1 MGSRNYLPL
10 SSTAIHLSRLNK
22 AALSSVGPSIIIRPM
37 TTTTATLAA
46 LRSGELKGI
55 TRLDLA
61 CDLQE
66 FPPEIFELADSLEV
80 LNLSGNALSAL
91 PDDLSR
97 LSKLRV
103 IFCSDNRFTQ
113 LPEVLSSCLQLEMVG
128 FKANRIRE
136 VAATAISPGLRWLI
150 LTDNQISALPDAIG
164 SCTRLQKLM
173 LAGNQ
178 LAVLPEAM
186 RGCVGLELL
195 RISANRFEAL
205 PQWLLHLPRL
215 TWLAFGGNPVST
227 APHAPSPAV
236 ARLQW
241 ADLVLGEKL
250 GEGAS
255 GVIHK
260 AHWQRSPQQAAHPVA
275 VKLFKGAVTSDGFPA
290 EEMAACLAAGN
301 HAHLIGV
308 IGEVSGHP
316 AGSSGLVMPWV
327 DPEFRNLAGPP
338 NLASCTRDIYADG
351 QRFSLP
357 LVLDLAKGLAAAGE
371 HLHARGISH
380 GDFYAHNVLYRPEGG
395 CFLGDFGAASFYP
408 APDHGDPNPFEALE
422 VRAFGCL
429 LGELL
434 ERLEPESE
442 PELDVRLPSLN
453 ALQLRCV
460 APVAASRPRFAE
472 LVASL
477 ESLRP

>member
-1 MGSRNYLPL
+1 
-10 SSTAIHLSRLNK
+10 
-22 AALSSVGPSIIIRPM
+22 M
-37 TTTTATLAA
+37 TTTTATLDA
-46 LRSGELKGI
+46 LRSGQLKGI

-66 FPPEIFELADSLEV
+66 FPREIFELADTLEV
-80 LNLSGNALSAL
+80 LNLSGNSLSAL

-103 IFCSDNRFTQ
+103 LFCSENRFTQ
-113 LPEVLSSCLQLEMVG
+113 LPEVLSSCVQLEMVG
-128 FKANRIRE
+128 FKANSIRE
-136 VAATAISPGLRWLI
+136 VAAAAISPRLRWLI
-150 LTDNQISALPDAIG
+150 LTDNQISALPDSIS
-164 SCTRLQKLM
+164 SCARLQKLM

-195 RISANRFEAL
+195 RISANRFKAL
-205 PQWLLHLPRL
+205 PEWLLQLPRL
-215 TWLAFGGNPVST
+215 TWLAFGGNPVSA
-227 APHAPSPAV
+227 APRAPSPAV

-260 AHWQRSPQQAAHPVA
+260 AHWQPSLQEAGHPVA

-308 IGEVSGHP
+308 IGVLSGHP
-316 AGSSGLVMPWV
+316 AGTSGLVMPWV
-327 DPEFRNLAGPP
+327 DPGFRSLADPP
-338 NLASCTRDIYADG
+338 NLATCTRDVYG
-351 QRFSLP
+351 EGLRFSLP

-408 APDHGDPNPFEALE
+408 PPASGGANPFEALE

-434 ERLEPESE
+434 ERRE
-442 PELDVRLPSLN
+442 PELDVRLPSLK

-472 LVASL
+472 LVATL

>member
-1 MGSRNYLPL
+1 MVDRR
-10 SSTAIHLSRLNK
+10 A
-22 AALSSVGPSIIIRPM
+22 IRPM
-37 TTTTATLAA
+37 TTTTTTLTA
-46 LRSGELKGI
+46 LRSGQLQGI

-61 CDLQE
+61 CDLRE
-66 FPPEIFELADSLEV
+66 FPREIFALADTLEV
-80 LNLSGNALSAL
+80 LNLSGNALSTL

-103 IFCSDNRFTQ
+103 LFCSDNRFTQ
-113 LPEVLSSCLQLEMVG
+113 LPEVLSTCPQLEMVG
-128 FKANRIRE
+128 FKANSIRK
-136 VAATAISPGLRWLI
+136 VGAAAISAALRWLI
-150 LTDNQISALPDAIG
+150 LTDNQVSALPDSIG
-164 SCTRLQKLM
+164 NCARLQKLM

-178 LAVLPEAM
+178 LEDLPEAM
-186 RGCVGLELL
+186 GGCVGLELL
-195 RISANRFEAL
+195 RISANRFTAL
-205 PQWLLHLPRL
+205 PEWLLQLPRL
-215 TWLAFGGNPVST
+215 TWLAFGGNLVST
-227 APHAPSPAV
+227 APRAPGPAG

-241 ADLVLGEKL
+241 ADLELGEKL

-260 AHWQRSPQQAAHPVA
+260 AHWQPSPQAAGHPVA

-308 IGEVSGHP
+308 MGELSGHP

-327 DPEFRNLAGPP
+327 DPEFRSLAGPP
-338 NLASCTRDIYADG
+338 NLETCTRDIYDDD
-351 QRFSLP
+351 QRFSLA

-395 CFLGDFGAASFYP
+395 CLLGDFGAASFYP
-408 APDHGDPNPFEALE
+408 PQASGSPNPFEALE

-434 ERLEPESE
+434 ERLEPDQEG
-442 PELDVRLPSLN
+442 RLPALT

-472 LVASL
+472 LVTTL
-477 ESLRP
+477 ESLRSETSHGTWPQGSESL

>member
-1 MGSRNYLPL
+1 
-10 SSTAIHLSRLNK
+10 
-22 AALSSVGPSIIIRPM
+22 M
-37 TTTTATLAA
+37 TTTTTTLAA
-46 LRSGELKGI
+46 LRAGRLKGF

-66 FPPEIFELADSLEV
+66 FPAEIFELADTLEI
-80 LNLSGNALSAL
+80 LNLSGNALSTL

-103 IFCSDNRFTQ
+103 IFCSGNRFTE
-113 LPEVLSSCLQLEMVG
+113 LPEVLSSCVQLEMVG
-128 FKANRIRE
+128 FKQNSIRA
-136 VAATAISPGLRWLI
+136 VAPAALSPGLRWLI
-150 LTDNQISALPDAIG
+150 LTDNQIAALPDSIG

-178 LAVLPEAM
+178 LEVLPEAM

-195 RISANRFEAL
+195 RISANRFKSL
-205 PQWLLHLPRL
+205 PDWLLHLPRL
-215 TWLAFGGNPVST
+215 TWLAFGGNPVSEAPR
-227 APHAPSPAV
+227 APHSAV
-236 ARLQW
+236 ARIPW
-241 ADLVLGEKL
+241 AELVVGEQL

-260 AHWQRSPQQAAHPVA
+260 AHWQPSPQAPSQPVA
-275 VKLFKGAVTSDGFPA
+275 LKLFKGEVTSDGFPA

-308 IGEVSGHP
+308 IGILDGHP
-316 AGSSGLVMPWV
+316 AGTSGLVMPWV
-327 DPEFRNLAGPP
+327 DPRFRNLADPP
-338 NLASCTRDIYADG
+338 SLASCTRDMYEDG
-351 QRFSLP
+351 QRFALP
-357 LVLDLAKGLAAAGE
+357 VVLDLAKGMAAVGQ

-380 GDFYAHNVLYRPEGG
+380 GDFYAHNILYRPEGG
-395 CFLGDFGAASFYP
+395 CFLGDFGAASFYTHQNSGG
-408 APDHGDPNPFEALE
+408 ANPFEALE

-434 ERLEPESE
+434 ERSESE
-442 PELDVRLPSLN
+442 GDVRLPTLK
-453 ALQLRCV
+453 ALQLRCM
-460 APVAASRPRFAE
+460 AHEAACRPRFAE
-472 LVASL
+472 LVAAL

>member
-1 MGSRNYLPL
+1 
-10 SSTAIHLSRLNK
+10 
-22 AALSSVGPSIIIRPM
+22 M
-37 TTTTATLAA
+37 TTTTAPLAA
-46 LRSGELKGI
+46 LRSGQLQGI
-55 TRLDLA
+55 KRLDLA

-66 FPPEIFELADSLEV
+66 FPREIFDLADTLEV
-80 LNLSGNALSAL
+80 LNLSGNALATL

-103 IFCSDNRFTQ
+103 LFCSDNRFTQ
-113 LPEVLSSCLQLEMVG
+113 LPEVLSSCVQLEMVG
-128 FKANRIRE
+128 FKANSIRE
-136 VAATAISPGLRWLI
+136 VAPAALSPGLRWLI
-150 LTDNQISALPDAIG
+150 LTDNQIAVLPDSIG
-164 SCTRLQKLM
+164 HCARLQKLM

-178 LAVLPEAM
+178 LADLPEAM

-195 RISANRFEAL
+195 RISANRFQAL
-205 PQWLLHLPRL
+205 PEWLLHLPRL
-215 TWLAFGGNPVST
+215 TWLAFAGNPVSA
-227 APHAPSPAV
+227 APHAATPAV

-241 ADLVLGEKL
+241 DDLVLGEQL

-260 AHWQRSPQQAAHPVA
+260 AHWQPSPQHAAHPVA

-308 IGEVSGHP
+308 LGELTGHP
-316 AGSSGLVMPWV
+316 AGSSGLVMPWIE
-327 DPEFRNLAGPP
+327 PEFQTLAGPP
-338 NLASCTRDIYADG
+338 NLATCTRDVYADG
-351 QRFSLP
+351 QCFSLP
-357 LVLDLAKGLAAAGE
+357 VVLELAKGLAAVGE
-371 HLHARGISH
+371 HLHARGILH

-395 CFLGDFGAASFYP
+395 CLLGDFGAATLYP
-408 APDHGDPNPFEALE
+408 PQASGGTNPFEALE

-434 ERLEPESE
+434 ERCQPEV
-442 PELDVRLPSLN
+442 DVRLPSLT
-453 ALQLRCV
+453 ALQLRCM

-472 LVASL
+472 LVATLKSL
-477 ESLRP
+477 HP

>member
-1 MGSRNYLPL
+1 
-10 SSTAIHLSRLNK
+10 
-22 AALSSVGPSIIIRPM
+22 M
-37 TTTTATLAA
+37 TTTNTTLAA
-46 LRSGELKGI
+46 LRSGQLKGI

-61 CDLQE
+61 CDLEE
-66 FPPEIFELADSLEV
+66 FPQDIFELADSLEV

-103 IFCSDNRFTQ
+103 LFCSDNRFTH
-113 LPEVLSSCLQLEMVG
+113 LPEVLSSCPQLEMVG

-136 VAATAISPGLRWLI
+136 VAAEAISPGLRWLI
-150 LTDNQISALPDAIG
+150 LTDNQISALPDSIG
-164 SCTRLQKLM
+164 SCGRLQKLM

-178 LAVLPEAM
+178 LTVLPEAM

-195 RISANRFEAL
+195 RIAANRFQAL
-205 PQWLLHLPRL
+205 PEWLLQLPRL
-215 TWLAFGGNPVST
+215 TWLAFGGNPVSAT
-227 APHAPSPAV
+227 PRDPSPAV
-236 ARLQW
+236 ARLHW
-241 ADLVLGEKL
+241 ADLDLGEQL

-260 AHWQRSPQQAAHPVA
+260 AHWQPSPQEAGHAVA

-290 EEMAACLAAGN
+290 QEMAACLAAGN

-308 IGEVSGHP
+308 LGELSGHP
-316 AGSSGLVMPWV
+316 DGTSGLVMPWI
-327 DPEFRNLAGPP
+327 DPEFRNLAAPP
-338 NLASCTRDIYADG
+338 NLATCTRDIYAQG
-351 QRFSLP
+351 QRFSLA
-357 LVLDLAKGLAAAGE
+357 LVLDLAKGLAAAGA

-395 CFLGDFGAASFYP
+395 CLLGDFGAASFYSP
-408 APDHGDPNPFEALE
+408 QTGAGAHPIEALE

-434 ERLEPESE
+434 ERCEPESE
-442 PELDVRLPSLN
+442 PEPDPRLPALT
-453 ALQLRCV
+453 ALQRRCV
-460 APVAASRPRFAE
+460 APVATSRPRFAE
-472 LVASL
+472 LVATL
-477 ESLRP
+477 EALQP

>member
-1 MGSRNYLPL
+1 
-10 SSTAIHLSRLNK
+10 
-22 AALSSVGPSIIIRPM
+22 M
-37 TTTTATLAA
+37 TTTAATLAA
-46 LRSGELKGI
+46 LRSGALKGI

-66 FPPEIFELADSLEV
+66 FPREIFDLADTLEV

-113 LPEVLSSCLQLEMVG
+113 LPEVLSSCVQLEMVG

-136 VAATAISPGLRWLI
+136 VSAAAISPGLRWLI
-150 LTDNQISALPDAIG
+150 LTDNQVSSLPDSIG
-164 SCTRLQKLM
+164 SCARLQKLM

-178 LAVLPEAM
+178 LADLPEAM

-195 RISANRFEAL
+195 RISANRFQVL
-205 PQWLLHLPRL
+205 PEWLLQLPRL
-215 TWLAFGGNPVST
+215 TWLAFGGNPVSA
-227 APHAPSPAV
+227 APHSPSPAV

-241 ADLVLGEKL
+241 SDIELGEKL

-260 AHWQRSPQQAAHPVA
+260 AHWQPSLQEAGHPVA

-290 EEMAACLAAGN
+290 AEMAACLAAGN

-308 IGEVSGHP
+308 IGVLTGHP
-316 AGSSGLVMPWV
+316 AGTSGLVMPWV
-327 DPEFRNLAGPP
+327 DPGFRNLAGPP
-338 NLASCTRDIYADG
+338 NLATCTRDIYGNG

-357 LVLDLAKGLAAAGE
+357 LVLDLAKGLAAVGE

-408 APDHGDPNPFEALE
+408 PQASGGANPFEALE

-434 ERLEPESE
+434 ERSE
-442 PELDVRLPSLN
+442 PELDVRLPSLKE
-453 ALQLRCV
+453 LQLRCV

-472 LVASL
+472 LVATL

>member
-1 MGSRNYLPL
+1 
-10 SSTAIHLSRLNK
+10 
-22 AALSSVGPSIIIRPM
+22 M

-46 LRSGELKGI
+46 LRSGQLKEI
-55 TRLDLA
+55 TRLDLR

-66 FPPEIFELADSLEV
+66 FPREIFELADTLEV
-80 LNLSGNALSAL
+80 LDLSGNSLSEL

-103 IFCSDNRFTQ
+103 LFCSKNRFTQ
-113 LPEVLSSCLQLEMVG
+113 LPEVLSSCVHLEMVG
-128 FKANRIRE
+128 FKANEIRE
-136 VAATAISPGLRWLI
+136 VAPTAISPGLRWLI
-150 LTDNQISALPDAIG
+150 LTDNQVSELPDSIG
-164 SCTRLQKLM
+164 NCARLLKLM

-178 LAVLPEAM
+178 LEVLPEAM

-195 RISANRFEAL
+195 RISANRFKAL
-205 PQWLLHLPRL
+205 PEWLLQLPRL
-215 TWLAFGGNPVST
+215 TWLAFGGNPLSMV
-227 APHAPSPAV
+227 PHAPSPPV
-236 ARLQW
+236 ARLKW
-241 ADLVLGEKL
+241 GDLVLGEKL

-260 AHWQRSPQQAAHPVA
+260 AHWQPSPQEAGHPVA

-290 EEMAACLAAGN
+290 EEMSACLAAGN
-301 HAHLIGV
+301 HSNLIGV
-308 IGEVSGHP
+308 IGELTGHP
-316 AGSSGLVMPWV
+316 AGTSGLVMPWI
-327 DPEFRNLAGPP
+327 DPGFRNLAGPP
-338 NLASCTRDIYADG
+338 NLATCTRDIYGDG

-357 LVLDLAKGLAAAGE
+357 LVLALAKGLASVGE

-408 APDHGDPNPFEALE
+408 PQASGATNPFEALE

-434 ERLEPESE
+434 ERIEPEDHV
-442 PELDVRLPSLN
+442 LIPSLK

-460 APVAASRPRFAE
+460 APDAASRPRFAE
-472 LVASL
+472 LVATL

>member
-1 MGSRNYLPL
+1 
-10 SSTAIHLSRLNK
+10 
-22 AALSSVGPSIIIRPM
+22 M

-46 LRSGELKGI
+46 LRSGQLKGI

-66 FPPEIFELADSLEV
+66 FPREIFELADTLEI

-91 PDDLSR
+91 PDDLSH

-103 IFCSDNRFTQ
+103 LFCSENRFTQ
-113 LPEVLSSCLQLEMVG
+113 LPEVLSSCVQLEMVG
-128 FKANRIRE
+128 FKANSIRE
-136 VAATAISPGLRWLI
+136 VAAAAISPKLRWLI
-150 LTDNQISALPDAIG
+150 LTDNQITTLPDSIG
-164 SCTRLQKLM
+164 SCERLQKLM

-186 RGCVGLELL
+186 RGCTGLELL
-195 RISANRFEAL
+195 RISANRLKAL
-205 PQWLLHLPRL
+205 PEWLLQLPRL
-215 TWLAFGGNPVST
+215 TWLAFGGNPVS
-227 APHAPSPAV
+227 AGPHAPSPAK
-236 ARLQW
+236 AHLQW
-241 ADLVLGEKL
+241 TDLVLGEKL

-260 AHWQRSPQQAAHPVA
+260 AHWQPSPREAGHPVA

-308 IGEVSGHP
+308 LGELIGHP
-316 AGSSGLVMPWV
+316 AGTSGLVMPWI
-327 DPEFRNLAGPP
+327 DPGFRNLAGPP
-338 NLASCTRDIYADG
+338 NLTTCTRDIYKDG

-357 LVLDLAKGLAAAGE
+357 LVLDLAKGLAAVGE
-371 HLHARGISH
+371 HLHSRGILH

-395 CFLGDFGAASFYP
+395 CFLGDFGAATVYP
-408 APDHGDPNPFEALE
+408 PQTSGGANPFEALE

-434 ERLEPESE
+434 ERCE
-442 PELDVRLPSLN
+442 PELDVRLASLK
-453 ALQLRCV
+453 ALQLCCV
-460 APVAASRPRFAE
+460 GPVAASRPRFAE
-472 LVASL
+472 LVATL
-477 ESLRP
+477 ESL

>member
-1 MGSRNYLPL
+1 
-10 SSTAIHLSRLNK
+10 
-22 AALSSVGPSIIIRPM
+22 M

-46 LRSGELKGI
+46 LRSGQLKGI

-66 FPPEIFELADSLEV
+66 FPREIFELADTLEI

-91 PDDLSR
+91 PDDLSH

-103 IFCSDNRFTQ
+103 LFCSENRFTQ
-113 LPEVLSSCLQLEMVG
+113 LPEVLSSCVQLEMVG
-128 FKANRIRE
+128 FKANSIRE
-136 VAATAISPGLRWLI
+136 VAAAAISPKLRWLI
-150 LTDNQISALPDAIG
+150 LTDNQITTLPDSIG
-164 SCTRLQKLM
+164 SCERLQKLM

-186 RGCVGLELL
+186 RGCTGLELL
-195 RISANRFEAL
+195 RISANRLKAL
-205 PQWLLHLPRL
+205 PEWLLQLPRL
-215 TWLAFGGNPVST
+215 TWLAFGGNPVS
-227 APHAPSPAV
+227 AGPHAPSPAK
-236 ARLQW
+236 AHLQW
-241 ADLVLGEKL
+241 TDLVLGEKL

-260 AHWQRSPQQAAHPVA
+260 AHWQPSPREAGHPVA

-308 IGEVSGHP
+308 LGELIGHP
-316 AGSSGLVMPWV
+316 AGTSGLVMPWI
-327 DPEFRNLAGPP
+327 DPGFRNLAGPP
-338 NLASCTRDIYADG
+338 NLTTCTRDIYKDG

-357 LVLDLAKGLAAAGE
+357 LVLDLAKGLAAVGE
-371 HLHARGISH
+371 HLHARGILH

-395 CFLGDFGAASFYP
+395 CFLGDFGAATVYP
-408 APDHGDPNPFEALE
+408 PQTSGGANPFEALE

-434 ERLEPESE
+434 ERCE
-442 PELDVRLPSLN
+442 PELDVRLASLK
-453 ALQLRCV
+453 ALQLCCV
-460 APVAASRPRFAE
+460 GPVAASRPRFAE
-472 LVASL
+472 LVATL
-477 ESLRP
+477 ESL

>member
-1 MGSRNYLPL
+1 M
-10 SSTAIHLSRLNK
+10 T
-22 AALSSVGPSIIIRPM
+22 RP
-37 TTTTATLAA
+37 TGTLAA
-46 LRSGELKGI
+46 LRSGQLQGI

-61 CDLQE
+61 CDLQH
-66 FPPEIFELADSLEV
+66 FPPEIFALADTLEI
-80 LNLSGNALSAL
+80 LNLSGNALSTL
-91 PDDLSR
+91 PNDLPR

-103 IFCSDNRFTQ
+103 LFCSENRFVH
-113 LPEVLSSCLQLEMVG
+113 LPEVLSCCPRLEMVG
-128 FKANRIRE
+128 FKSNRIRE
-136 VAATAISPGLRWLI
+136 VTAAALSPGLRWLI
-150 LTDNQISALPDAIG
+150 LTDNQIATLPDSIG
-164 SCTRLQKLM
+164 NCVRLQKLM

-178 LAVLPEAM
+178 LANLPQSM

-195 RISANRFEAL
+195 RISANRLETL
-205 PQWLLHLPRL
+205 PEWLLQLPRL
-215 TWLAFGGNPVST
+215 TWLAFGGNPV
-227 APHAPSPAV
+227 APSPSPPSSAV
-236 ARLQW
+236 PRIQW
-241 ADLVLGEKL
+241 SDLVLAQQL

-255 GVIHK
+255 GVIYK
-260 AHWQRSPQQAAHPVA
+260 AHWQPTPQDPAQPVA
-275 VKLFKGAVTSDGFPA
+275 LKLFKGSVTSDGFPA

-308 IGEVSGHP
+308 IGVLTGHP

-338 NLASCTRDIYADG
+338 TLETCTRDIYGDG

-357 LVLDLAKGLAAAGE
+357 LVLDLAKGLAAVGE

-380 GDFYAHNVLYRPEGG
+380 GDFYGHNVLYRPEGG
-395 CFLGDFGAASFYP
+395 CLLGDFGAASFYP
-408 APDHGDPNPFEALE
+408 PRASGGTDPFEALE

-434 ERLEPESE
+434 ERCQPEADE
-442 PELDVRLPSLN
+442 RLPSLK
-453 ALQLRCV
+453 ALQVRCM

-472 LVASL
+472 LLATL